1 MHCGGSDA
9 FSGVTSNPAVGFASD
24 LIIRFGGTVMFSE
37 VTEVRDGIHLLTP
50 RAENEQI
57 AKDLIKMLIK

>member
-9 FSGVTSNPAVGFASD
+9 FSG
-24 LIIRFGGTVMFSE
+24 